1 MREEKT
7 REEKAREEKA
17 QVEKAQVQNPKPAA
31 AADRAAGTVT
41 AAGIG
46 AARSVLFVPGSR
58 PDRFAKAT
66 ASGAD
71 LVVIDLEDA
80 VGPGGKDEARESV
93 VAWPH
98 LTGVA
103 VRINA
108 AGTDWYEADLA
119 AVLAAHATGK
129 GPAAVMLPKADA
141 VTAAATAAA
150 LPAEVAL
157 LPLIESARGV
167 RDADRIAECD
177 RVVRLVFGS
186 VDYAHDIAAT
196 PRPPAEDELLYAR
209 SVLVNSS
216 RAAGLA
222 APVDG
227 VTLALDDPDITER
240 EARRSRDLGFGG
252 KLCLHPRQLPG
263 VHRAFLP
270 TGEEV
275 AWARRVADA
284 ARRSDG
290 GAARLD
296 GEILDKPR
304 LEHALRVLAQAG
316 IGGGGVQAS
325 GGV

>member
-1 MREEKT
+1 MTDPRPGTATEKGRGPT
-7 REEKAREEKA
+7 
-17 QVEKAQVQNPKPAA
+17 PTAA
-31 AADRAAGTVT
+31 PHRAAGPGAPSTVGT
-41 AAGIG
+41 
-46 AARSVLFVPGSR
+46 ARSVLFVPGSR

-80 VGPGGKDEARESV
+80 VGPGGKAEARATV
-93 VAWPH
+93 FGWPD
-98 LTGVA
+98 LAGVA

-108 AGTDWYEADLA
+108 AGTDWHEADLA
-119 AVLAAHATGK
+119 AVLAAHAAGS

-141 VTAAATAAA
+141 AATAATAAA
-150 LPAEVAL
+150 LPVGSAL
-157 LPLIESARGV
+157 LPLVESARGV
-167 RDADRIAECD
+167 RDADRIAESD

-196 PRPPAEDELLYAR
+196 PHPPAEDELLYAR

-227 VTLALDDPDITER
+227 VTLALDDVETAER
-240 EARRSRDLGFGG
+240 EARRSRDVGFGG

-270 TGEEV
+270 TEAEV
-275 AWARRVADA
+275 AWARRA
-284 ARRSDG
+284 AEAAQRSDG
-290 GAARLD
+290 GAIRLD
-296 GEILDKPR
+296 GEIMDKPR
-304 LEHALRVLAQAG
+304 LDLALRILAQADT
-316 IGGGGVQAS
+316 AA
-325 GGV
+325 

>member
-1 MREEKT
+1 MTEPTPSTAEET
-7 REEKAREEKA
+7 DRT
-17 QVEKAQVQNPKPAA
+17 PAPPA
-31 AADRAAGTVT
+31 SRTAVPGTAWRVRT
-41 AAGIG
+41 
-46 AARSVLFVPGSR
+46 ARSVLFVPGSR

-80 VGPGGKDEARESV
+80 VGPGDKDGARASV
-93 VAWPH
+93 FAWPH
-98 LTGVA
+98 LAGVV

-108 AGTDWYEADLA
+108 AGTPWHQADLA
-119 AVLAAHATGK
+119 AVLAAQAEGA

-141 VTAAATAAA
+141 ATTAATAAA
-150 LPAEVAL
+150 LPAHSAL
-157 LPLIESARGV
+157 LPLVESARGV

-177 RVVRLVFGS
+177 TVLRLVFGS

-196 PRPPAEDELLYAR
+196 LHPPAEDELLYAR

-227 VTLALDDPDITER
+227 VTLALDDPAIAER
-240 EARRSRDLGFGG
+240 EARRSRDLGFGA

-270 TGEEV
+270 TEAEV
-275 AWARRVADA
+275 AWARRIVDT
-284 ARRSDG
+284 ARQSDG
-290 GAARLD
+290 AAVRLD

-304 LEHALRVLAQAG
+304 VDQATRILARAHT
-316 IGGGGVQAS
+316 APKTAAHPAAPA
-325 GGV
+325 